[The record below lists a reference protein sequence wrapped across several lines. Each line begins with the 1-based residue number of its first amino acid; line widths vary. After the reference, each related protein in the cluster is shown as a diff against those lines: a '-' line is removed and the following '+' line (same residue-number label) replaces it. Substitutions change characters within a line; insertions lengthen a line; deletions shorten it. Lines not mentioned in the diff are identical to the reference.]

1 MAIKA
6 LVSFGNR
13 AYPVANDVHNRSAYR
28 AEAKILPPE
37 VMIASRVEASDT
49 LLFVERGL
57 LEVMVD
63 GAAAF
68 VRKGDFVRVKAGSTY
83 GYRNAGS
90 DIARVLTAPETA
102 VEPAPSAGMIT
113 IRCAVA
119 A

>member
-1 MAIKA
+1 MAIQA

-28 AEAKILPPE
+28 AEARVLPPE
-37 VMIASRVEASDT
+37 VMVATRIEASDT

-68 VRKGDFVRVKAGSTY
+68 IRRGDFVKIAAGSAY
-83 GYRNAGS
+83 AYRNAGS
-90 DIARVLTAPETA
+90 ELARVLTAPEA
-102 VEPAPSAGMIT
+102 VVDPAPSAAVIT
-113 IRCAVA
+113 ITSAVA